1 MNAETKTENV
11 LFRIFQKLRKFQKCN
26 DIFTKKCLNF
36 IKKHGIIQRSR
47 MIYIGEAKHNDA
59 LRQAKPATNFLSLV
73 EIGERAGHHGELK
86 FCLSSKRTQ
95 NSDDLTNVTSE
106 QKWTHES

>member
-1 MNAETKTENV
+1 M
-11 LFRIFQKLRKFQKCN
+11 LRLKLRTFCLEFFRSKENFRSATTFSRKN
-26 DIFTKKCLNF
+26 CLNF

-86 FCLSSKRTQ
+86 FCLSC
-95 NSDDLTNVTSE
+95 
-106 QKWTHES
+106 